1 MEPSAKRSRLQ
12 QNLNVKI
19 KAILSDAYNLNQ
31 PLESVYICQV
41 NNKKQIS
48 VIMKQLA
55 ELLPL
60 TTLQHL
66 KRVNQNN
73 IIICKSNDLAELPLK
88 TYLQNAKL
96 SPDIIANIID
106 NVKKIKVPG
115 AATKLRMQYTVMH
128 KLWPC
133 KFHPDKYMESLY
145 DGTNFTITQKN
156 FHTKMTNL
164 ILTLSNVLEQNK
176 PFGIC
181 IDPRTNSIVAL
192 TASKTD
198 LSSVMH
204 CPMVLIDLVA
214 KTQEGG
220 AWCTKL
226 KNLRTSNEENCK
238 DFNKLMLNGIDNK
251 YYNFIKEHEQFF
263 DILLGGEPPRTAKV
277 ADCMQEQ
284 DNIDNAIDNLAKY
297 GPYLCT
303 GYDVYLTHEP
313 CLMCAMALVH
323 SRAKRIFFIHTS
335 SNGALV
341 TRFKLH
347 AVKEI
352 NHHYEVFQCLLDN
365 SEDINSTN
373 PQKQ

>member
-226 KNLRTSNEENCK
+226 KNLRTSNEENSES
-238 DFNKLMLNGIDNK
+238 IDSIFGYVDLSLSK
-251 YYNFIKEHEQFF
+251 HVITNF
-263 DILLGGEPPRTAKV
+263 D
-277 ADCMQEQ
+277 
-284 DNIDNAIDNLAKY
+284 
-297 GPYLCT
+297 
-303 GYDVYLTHEP
+303 
-313 CLMCAMALVH
+313 
-323 SRAKRIFFIHTS
+323 
-335 SNGALV
+335 
-341 TRFKLH
+341 
-347 AVKEI
+347 EI
-352 NHHYEVFQCLLDN
+352 WVR
-365 SEDINSTN
+365 
-373 PQKQ
+373 